1 MDNKWYFD
9 IAPGTIGDLKAHAKD
24 ITTLIPFWY
33 GVKEDGTLVDMS
45 SSEVKKIASDNNLP
59 IYPIIHNYSDPKKSQ
74 LIHDLLSIPALRNNL
89 ISNIRNIAET
99 NNYPGVNID
108 FEFVPPEDRENLN
121 IFIRDLYISL
131 KAIGKIVTISV
142 PAELT
147 DNPRHPFSGAFQYSF
162 IAQYADEVYILA
174 YDEHFSQPGP
184 ISSIGFV
191 TNVLNYATT
200 VIPPQ
205 KIWLGMAV
213 YGYDWTQGVNYPR
226 TLTYQQAVDL
236 AKNLGVSV
244 IYDQTAQESTY
255 TYVLNGKVHTVWFE
269 DSKSF
274 SAKLSLV
281 DSYKL
286 SGIAIWRLGQ
296 EDPKIWNILRE
307 R

>member
-9 IAPGTIGDLKAHAKD
+9 IAPGSIADLQQHARD

-33 GVKEDGTLVDMS
+33 GVKEDGTLADMS

-74 LIHDLLSIPALRNNL
+74 LIHDLLSTPPLRNTL
-89 ISNIRNIAET
+89 ISNIRNMAET
-99 NNYPGVNID
+99 NNYPGINID

-131 KAIGKIVTISV
+131 KAIRKIITISV

-191 TNVLNYATT
+191 TNVLNYAVT

-236 AKNLGVSV
+236 AKNLGITI

-255 TYVLNGKVHTVWFE
+255 TYVLDGKVHSVWFE

-281 DSYKL
+281 NSYKL
-286 SGIAIWRLGQ
+286 SGIAVWRLGQ
-296 EDPKIWNILRE
+296 EDLNIWNILKAK
-307 R
+307 

>member
-9 IAPGTIGDLKAHAKD
+9 MAPNAIPDLYNHAKE

-33 GVKEDGTLVDMS
+33 GVKEDGTLADMS
-45 SSEVKKIASDNNLP
+45 SNEVKKIAYDSGLP
-59 IYPIIHNYSDPKKSQ
+59 IYPIVHNYSDPKKSQ
-74 LIHDLLSIPALRNNL
+74 LIHDLISNPNLRTTL
-89 ISNIRNIAET
+89 ILNIRNMLET

-121 IFIRDLYISL
+121 IFIKDLYNSL
-131 KAIGKIVTISV
+131 KVAGKTVTISV
-142 PAELT
+142 PAELA

-162 IAQYADEVYILA
+162 ISQYSDEIYILA

-184 ISSIGFV
+184 IASISFV
-191 TNVLNYATT
+191 TNVLNYAIS
-200 VIPPQ
+200 VIPPK

-255 TYVLNGKVHTVWFE
+255 TYILDGKIHTVWFE

-281 DSYKL
+281 ESYGL
-286 SGIAIWRLGQ
+286 SGIAVWRLGQ
-296 EDPKIWNILRE
+296 EDPNIWNILKTK
-307 R
+307 

>member
-9 IAPGTIGDLKAHAKD
+9 IAPGSIADLQQHARD

-33 GVKEDGTLVDMS
+33 GVKEDGTLADMS
-45 SSEVKKIASDNNLP
+45 SEEIKKIAYNNNLP
-59 IYPIIHNYSDPKKSQ
+59 IYPIVHNYSDPKKSQ
-74 LIHDLLSIPALRNNL
+74 LIHDLISTPYLRNTL
-89 ISNIRNIAET
+89 ISNIRNMAET
-99 NNYPGVNID
+99 NNYPGINID

-131 KAIGKIVTISV
+131 KAIRKIVTISV

-191 TNVLNYATT
+191 TNVLNYAVT

-236 AKNLGVSV
+236 AKNLGVTI

-255 TYVLNGKVHTVWFE
+255 TYVLDGKVHSVWFE

-274 SAKLSLV
+274 FAKLSLV

-286 SGIAIWRLGQ
+286 SGIAVWRLGQ
-296 EDPKIWNILRE
+296 EDPNIWNILKTK
-307 R
+307 

>member
-9 IAPGTIGDLKAHAKD
+9 IAPESIADLQQHARD

-33 GVKEDGTLVDMS
+33 GVKEDGTLADMS

-59 IYPIIHNYSDPKKSQ
+59 IYPIIHNYSDPRKSQ
-74 LIHDLLSIPALRNNL
+74 LIHDLISTPNLRRTL
-89 ISNIRNIAET
+89 ISNIRNMLEV

-121 IFIRDLYISL
+121 IFIHDLYITL
-131 KAIGKIVTISV
+131 KPIGRIVTISV

-162 IAQYADEVYILA
+162 IAQYADEIYILA

-184 ISSIGFV
+184 ISPISFV
-191 TNVLNYATT
+191 TNVLNYAVT

-213 YGYDWTQGVNYPR
+213 YGYDWTQSVNYPR

-236 AKNLGVSV
+236 AKNLGVTV

-255 TYVLNGKVHTVWFE
+255 TYVLDGKIHTVWFE

-286 SGIAIWRLGQ
+286 SGIAVWRLGQ
-296 EDPKIWNILRE
+296 EDPNIWDILKTK
-307 R
+307 

>member
-9 IAPGTIGDLKAHAKD
+9 IAPGSIADLQQHARD

-33 GVKEDGTLVDMS
+33 GVKEDGTLADMS

-74 LIHDLLSIPALRNNL
+74 LIHDLISTPHLRRTL
-89 ISNIRNIAET
+89 ISNIRNMLEV

-121 IFIRDLYISL
+121 IFIHDLYATL
-131 KAIGKIVTISV
+131 KPTGRTVTISV

-191 TNVLNYATT
+191 TSVLNYAVT

-236 AKNLGVSV
+236 AKNLGVTI

-255 TYVLNGKVHTVWFE
+255 TYVLDGKVHSVWFE

-281 DSYKL
+281 NSYKL
-286 SGIAIWRLGQ
+286 SGIAVWRLGQ
-296 EDPKIWNILRE
+296 EDLNIWNILKAK
-307 R
+307 